1 MRRALLVATVLLPLG
16 GCTWLAGVFG
26 GTPTAQTKTT
36 IVEVFADACHAYAS
50 TLRLATQALQANL
63 LTDQQIVAVDQARGV
78 ATPICTGPQ
87 PTNFAV
93 ALVSVTEAT
102 ANVALAS
109 KGN

>member
-1 MRRALLVATVLLPLG
+1 MKKYLAIAIVALGLS
-16 GCTWLAGVFG
+16 GCASLASIFG
-26 GTPTAQTKTT
+26 DTPSQSTKTT
-36 IVEVFADACHAYAS
+36 LVEVFADSCHAYAS

-63 LTDQQIVAVDQARGV
+63 LTDAQIAIVDKARSV

-93 ALVSVTEAT
+93 ALVSVTEST
-102 ANVALAS
+102 ASIALAS

>member
-1 MRRALLVATVLLPLG
+1 MRRALFVAMVLLPLG
-16 GCTWLAGVFG
+16 GCTWLASVFG
-26 GTPTAQTKTT
+26 DNPTQATKTT
-36 IVEVFADACHAYAS
+36 LVEVFADACHAYAS

-63 LTDQQIVAVDQARGV
+63 LTDKQVAVVDQARSV

-102 ANVALAS
+102 ANIALAS